1 MKFSTQLLKVLL
13 FLPFLTSGTRSAPAS
28 NTERKTSYTIIV
40 TGGEILAGVYADA
53 HTHFLTRTLSPLGL
67 QCAAALAVDDNPDD
81 IQKALKFAVDTSP
94 IVIVTG
100 GLGPTPNDITRETL
114 SEFTQ
119 IPLREDP
126 DALAALEKR
135 FSLPSDQLRANL
147 RRQTRVPIRGRPLTN
162 SSGTAVGLVFD
173 TPEACI
179 IALPGPPREL
189 QPMVRHELLPFLRE
203 KFGIRSPGS
212 TMTLRFVGIG
222 QSSIDQTI
230 HDHLTIA
237 PDLIITS
244 LFQGSRVDFTFS
256 LPNDTD
262 SDRDRLNQ
270 LRKVLAD
277 QLNTS
282 LYAQDSSSLEQ
293 VTLAQLRTRG
303 NSLALV
309 EIGSRGRLAAA
320 FANTP
325 GSEDFLNGSFSATTI
340 SQAARLLGSS
350 SEPTRSTIPTTLKSL
365 ALLAARQ
372 TGSDLALAV
381 GPVELGSDGFG
392 AIQIGLASHNDQW
405 ITSGITL
412 RTTPE
417 VTDPDAVTQIL
428 DWLRRQSK

>member
-162 SSGTAVGLVFD
+162 SSGTAVGLVL
-173 TPEACI
+173 THPKPA
-179 IALPGPPREL
+179 
-189 QPMVRHELLPFLRE
+189 
-203 KFGIRSPGS
+203 
-212 TMTLRFVGIG
+212 
-222 QSSIDQTI
+222 SS
-230 HDHLTIA
+230 HFPDH
-237 PDLIITS
+237 
-244 LFQGSRVDFTFS
+244 Q
-256 LPNDTD
+256 
-262 SDRDRLNQ
+262 
-270 LRKVLAD
+270 
-277 QLNTS
+277 
-282 LYAQDSSSLEQ
+282 
-293 VTLAQLRTRG
+293 
-303 NSLALV
+303 
-309 EIGSRGRLAAA
+309 
-320 FANTP
+320 
-325 GSEDFLNGSFSATTI
+325 
-340 SQAARLLGSS
+340 GSS
-350 SEPTRSTIPTTLKSL
+350 SPWFGTNYCPFSAKNSGSVPP
-365 ALLAARQ
+365 AA
-372 TGSDLALAV
+372 
-381 GPVELGSDGFG
+381 P
-392 AIQIGLASHNDQW
+392 
-405 ITSGITL
+405 
-412 RTTPE
+412 
-417 VTDPDAVTQIL
+417 
-428 DWLRRQSK
+428 